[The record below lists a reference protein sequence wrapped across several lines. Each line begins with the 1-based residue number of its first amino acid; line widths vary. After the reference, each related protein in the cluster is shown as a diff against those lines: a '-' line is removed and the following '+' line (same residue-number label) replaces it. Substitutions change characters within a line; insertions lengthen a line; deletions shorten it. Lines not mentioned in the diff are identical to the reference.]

1 MSLRSLAFF
10 LLVLVKLAEAAAAPP
25 PITAA
30 AFAPDGRAV
39 LIGSQAG
46 IEVRSW
52 PELKVTGNIKTDLAN
67 VHDLAFAPD
76 GKTLLA
82 AGGSPGEAGI
92 VEVLSWPAAER
103 LQQISEHS
111 DLVYRVAW
119 SPDGKAFATAG
130 ADGFCRVFDLE
141 TGKCQ
146 VRYEGHSRAVLAIVY
161 MPDGKGI
168 VSAGVDQTL
177 QLWDSS
183 SGKPLRTLDNH
194 LAAVNDLAVQPGTK
208 TELPTVVSVSDDR
221 TVRLWQPTIGRLMR
235 FARLE
240 SPPRCAA
247 WSADGNQLLVGCND
261 GTLQS
266 IDPDTIAVT
275 TINEKF
281 AGRIHVLLAA
291 AQLDCLVGG
300 EVTDGIGGQRVL
312 QLAKQCRSR

>member
-1 MSLRSLAFF
+1 MSLQNCFSW
-10 LLVLVKLAEAAAAPP
+10 LLLCVLTAPATAAP

-30 AFAPDGRAV
+30 AITPDGRAV

-52 PELKVTGNIKTDLAN
+52 PELKFAGNIKTDLAN
-67 VHDLAFAPD
+67 VHDLSFAPD

-82 AGGSPGEAGI
+82 AGGSPGEAGN

-103 LQQISEHS
+103 LQRISEHS

-119 SPDGKAFATAG
+119 SPDGTAFATAG
-130 ADGFCRVFDLE
+130 ADGICRVIDLK
-141 TGKCQ
+141 GNSL

-161 MPDGKGI
+161 LPDGERI

-183 SGKPLRTLDNH
+183 TGKHLRTLDNH

-208 TELPTVVSVSDDR
+208 FELPTIVSVSDDR

-235 FARLE
+235 FARVE
-240 SPPRCAA
+240 SPARCVV
-247 WSADGNQLLVGCND
+247 WSADGRQIMVGCND
-261 GTLQS
+261 GSLQI
-266 IDPDTIAVT
+266 IDPETIAVT
-275 TINEKF
+275 TIKDQF

-291 AQLDCLVGG
+291 SRHQWLIGG
-300 EVTDGIGGQRVL
+300 ETKIGPGL
-312 QLAKQCRSR
+312 QSLFRSTE